1 MMRRWKKPFSLLVAA
16 SILASVLLLLA
27 YGLGTDPRAIPSPLI
42 GREAPPFTLPLF
54 DGGTLRLTDLRGKVV
69 VLNFWASWCY
79 PACWNEA
86 PRLQAV
92 WEQYRDQGVMLVG
105 VNYQDREADTRA
117 FIERFGKTY
126 PSGPDGGSR
135 IAIDYGVYGV
145 PETFFIDRGGHIAHK
160 HIGEIGTAVL
170 HEWITRLLS
179 QRGGEPSS

>member
-1 MMRRWKKPFSLLVAA
+1 MRRWNKLFSLLVAA
-16 SILASVLLLLA
+16 SGLASVLLLLA

-42 GREAPPFTLPLF
+42 GREAPPFSLPLF
-54 DGGTLRLTDLRGKVV
+54 DGGTLRLTDLRGNVV

-105 VNYQDREADTRA
+105 VNYQDREADARA
-117 FIERFGKTY
+117 FIERFGKTF
-126 PSGPDGGSR
+126 PSGPDAGSR

-145 PETFFIDRGGHIAHK
+145 PETFFIDRQGRIAHK

-179 QRGGEPSS
+179 QRRGEPRS